1 MSPQARVS
9 LFVAGLAVVLVAG
22 FGIGSLVE
30 PAETES
36 GAAHGEMAQ
45 HSEEE
50 SEMSE
55 HGSEQSEHGTGQG
68 DRQGAHGEHQA
79 EATTPTGLAV
89 AAGGYSLRLQQS
101 FAATGEAGELRFRIE
116 DADGEPVRDYDR
128 LHEREMHLI
137 VVRRDGAHFQHLHP
151 ELDAAGT
158 WSTPLT
164 LPAAGVYRVFAD
176 FAAGGEDHT
185 LAADLSAAGSF
196 DPQPF
201 PAPALVDAVAGYE
214 VRLADATPR
223 AGEASPLRF
232 AVSRDG
238 AAVTDLESYLG
249 AKGHLVALREGDLA
263 FLHVHP
269 EQTDEASVIPFAA
282 HFPTPGR
289 YRLYLQFKHQGQV
302 RTVEFTVEVER

>member
-9 LFVAGLAVVLVAG
+9 LFVAGLAAVLVAG

-30 PAETES
+30 PADTES
-36 GAAHGEMAQ
+36 GAAHGEMTQ
-45 HSEEE
+45 HSEEG
-50 SEMSE
+50 EMSE
-55 HGSEQSEHGTGQG
+55 HGTEHGGH
-68 DRQGAHGEHQA
+68 RA
-79 EATTPTGLAV
+79 EATATAPAGLAV
-89 AAGGYSLRLQQS
+89 AAGGYSLRLQRA
-101 FAATGEAGELRFRIE
+101 FAEAGEAVELRFRIE
-116 DADGEPVRDYDR
+116 DAHGEPVRDYDR

-185 LAADLSAAGSF
+185 LATDLFAAGPF
-196 DPQPF
+196 EPRPF
-201 PAPALVDAVAGYE
+201 PAPAPVDAVAGYE
-214 VRLADATPR
+214 VRLAAGTPE

-238 AAVTDLESYLG
+238 AAVAGLENYLG

-269 EQTDEASVIPFAA
+269 EQTEEANVIPFAA

>member
-1 MSPQARVS
+1 MSPRARVS
-9 LFVAGLAVVLVAG
+9 LFVVGLAAVLAAG
-22 FGIGSLVE
+22 FGIGSIVE

-36 GAAHGEMAQ
+36 GASHGEAS
-45 HSEEE
+45 HGEEE
-50 SEMSE
+50 AKMNE
-55 HGSEQSEHGTGQG
+55 H
-68 DRQGAHGEHQA
+68 DEHQA
-79 EATTPTGLAV
+79 EPKAPPGLAV
-89 AAGGYSLRLQQS
+89 SAGGYSLRLEES
-101 FAATGEAGELRFRIE
+101 FATAGEAGELRFRIE
-116 DADGEPVRDYDR
+116 DAHGEAVRDYDR

-137 VVRRDGAHFQHLHP
+137 VVRRDGTHFQHLHP

-185 LAADLSAAGSF
+185 LASDLFAAGSF
-196 DPQPF
+196 QPRPF
-201 PAPALVDAVAGYE
+201 PAAEPVDAVAGYE
-214 VRLADATPR
+214 VRLAGDTPR

-238 AAVTDLESYLG
+238 VDVTGIEDYLG

-269 EQTDEASVIPFAA
+269 DEAGAANVIPFSG

-289 YRLYLQFKHQGQV
+289 YRLYLQFKHEDQV

>member
-1 MSPQARVS
+1 MNPRARVS
-9 LFVAGLAVVLVAG
+9 LFLVGLAAVLVAG
-22 FGIGSLVE
+22 FGIGSIVE

-36 GAAHGEMAQ
+36 GAHGEAST
-45 HSEEE
+45 HGGEA
-50 SEMSE
+50 EMS
-55 HGSEQSEHGTGQG
+55 
-68 DRQGAHGEHQA
+68 AHDDHQA
-79 EATTPTGLAV
+79 EPTPPAGLAV
-89 AAGGYSLRLQQS
+89 SAGGYSLRLERA
-101 FAATGEAGELRFRIE
+101 FAGTGEAGKLRFRIE
-116 DADGEPVRDYDR
+116 DAHGESVRDYDR

-164 LPAAGVYRVFAD
+164 LPAAGAYRVFAD

-185 LAADLSAAGSF
+185 LATDLFAAGSF
-196 DPQPF
+196 RPRPF
-201 PAPALVDAVAGYE
+201 PAPAPVDAVAGYE
-214 VRLADATPR
+214 VRLADDAPR

-238 AAVTDLESYLG
+238 AEVTGLQRYLG

-269 EQTDEASVIPFAA
+269 VETGAANVIPFSG

-289 YRLYLQFKHQGQV
+289 YRLYLQFKHEGQV